1 MDHPVGFTDGSL
13 STSWPCSFSVYEFQL
28 NGS

>member
-1 MDHPVGFTDGSL
+1 MDHPVGFTDASL
-13 STSWPCSFSVYEFQL
+13 SARWPSVFSVYEFQV